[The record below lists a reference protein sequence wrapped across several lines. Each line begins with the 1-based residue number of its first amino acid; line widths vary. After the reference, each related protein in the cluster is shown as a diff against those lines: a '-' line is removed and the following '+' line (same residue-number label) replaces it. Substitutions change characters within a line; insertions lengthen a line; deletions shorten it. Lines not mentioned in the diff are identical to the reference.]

1 MMIKELTSWGA
12 ALLSAL
18 VVACFLK
25 AYLFA

>member
-1 MMIKELTSWGA
+1 MKEQIVGWGA

-25 AYLFA
+25 SYLFA

>member
-1 MMIKELTSWGA
+1 MTIKELTGWGA

-18 VVACFLK
+18 IVACFLK